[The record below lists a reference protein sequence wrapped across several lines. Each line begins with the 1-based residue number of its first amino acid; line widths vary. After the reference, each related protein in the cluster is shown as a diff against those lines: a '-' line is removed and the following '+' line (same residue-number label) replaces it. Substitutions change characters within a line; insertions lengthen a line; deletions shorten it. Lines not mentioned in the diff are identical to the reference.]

1 MQRFIIKL
9 AHVALRVLAVLTAA
23 VGLAVALLIR
33 RPETVAGLLYAALI
47 GAGVAGV
54 TLLLGALVCGLAA
67 GRRARHEQHA

>member
-9 AHVALRVLAVLTAA
+9 AHVALRVLAVLTAV

-67 GRRARHEQHA
+67 GRRARREQHA

>member
-1 MQRFIIKL
+1 MQRFIARL
-9 AHVALRVLAVLTAA
+9 ARVALRVLAVLTAV

-67 GRRARHEQHA
+67 GRRARREQHA